1 MNSGIGSS
9 RRSGSDANGYSA
21 REDAQSLRC
30 LMSNQSKPRG
40 HQRGV
45 SKSKMKTIKLT
56 LAVVLCY
63 LLCWA
68 PWFIANMATAWN
80 ESIRFEGKGWSHR
93 YFDRNYNRGSLGL
106 ADILWGK

>member
-68 PWFIANMATAWN
+68 PWFVANMATAWN
-80 ESIRFEGKGWSHR
+80 ESIRFEGK
-93 YFDRNYNRGSLGL
+93 
-106 ADILWGK
+106 